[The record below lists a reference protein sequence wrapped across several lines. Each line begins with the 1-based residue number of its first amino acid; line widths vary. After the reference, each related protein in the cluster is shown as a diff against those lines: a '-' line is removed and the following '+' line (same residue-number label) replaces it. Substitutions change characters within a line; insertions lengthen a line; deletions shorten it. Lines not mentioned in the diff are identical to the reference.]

1 MLFRFSCRV
10 NSTLTACSSELKQ
23 LKKLQRDGDMN
34 KKLRTFKLKVDTGY
48 AKKFLASTVLCMGSF
63 LVASGAQA
71 QKFDL
76 TLSVIT
82 APGDSYSA
90 LTASLP
96 DRIAKATNGRV
107 KVTVSDSV
115 VPPAQIATAI
125 REGRVDLSAALHT
138 YLAADEPR
146 MGIFNL
152 PGLINNAADYKK
164 VGDAFWFDDT
174 KKIWRDKW
182 DAIVLANGMW
192 CTQQLFSKTPIRTIE
207 DFKGKRLRVHNP
219 QTAGIVNALGGKPV
233 PLTVPEMYPALERG
247 VIDGLFTSTCVGN
260 ALEYW
265 RLAKYVQNWGL
276 GPVNGWAILVGPDV
290 WKKLPADV
298 QKQVEGAMNEL
309 QKEAFEKYDA
319 FVGAAVRNMESKGVT
334 FWVAPESERIK
345 LMQPK
350 YIDPAFDAW
359 YKRAEQVGFDGK
371 AYVKRVRDA
380 LGQK

>member
-1 MLFRFSCRV
+1 M
-10 NSTLTACSSELKQ
+10 NN
-23 LKKLQRDGDMN
+23 KLQR
-34 KKLRTFKLKVDTGY
+34 FKLTVNASY
-48 AKKFLASTVLCMGSF
+48 AKRLLASSVLCLGGM
-63 LVASGAQA
+63 LAVASAQA
-71 QKFDL
+71 QAQFDL

-82 APGDSYSA
+82 APGDGYSV
-90 LTASLP
+90 LTASVP
-96 DRIAKATNGRV
+96 ERIAKATNGKV

-152 PGLINNAADYKK
+152 PGLIENAADYKK

-233 PLTVPEMYPALERG
+233 PLTVPEIYPALERG

-319 FVGAAVRNMESKGVT
+319 FVGAAVKDMESKGVT
-334 FWVAPESERIK
+334 FWVAPASEREK
-345 LMQPK
+345 LMQSK
-350 YIDPAFDAW
+350 YIDPAYDAW

-371 AYVKRVRDA
+371 AYVQRIRNT

>member
-1 MLFRFSCRV
+1 
-10 NSTLTACSSELKQ
+10 
-23 LKKLQRDGDMN
+23 
-34 KKLRTFKLKVDTGY
+34 
-48 AKKFLASTVLCMGSF
+48 
-63 LVASGAQA
+63 
-71 QKFDL
+71 
-76 TLSVIT
+76 
-82 APGDSYSA
+82 
-90 LTASLP
+90 
-96 DRIAKATNGRV
+96 
-107 KVTVSDSV
+107 
-115 VPPAQIATAI
+115 
-125 REGRVDLSAALHT
+125 
-138 YLAADEPR
+138 
-146 MGIFNL
+146 
-152 PGLINNAADYKK
+152 

-233 PLTVPEMYPALERG
+233 PLTVPEIYPALERG

-319 FVGAAVRNMESKGVT
+319 FVGAAVKDMESKGVT
-334 FWVAPESERIK
+334 FWVAPASEREK

-350 YIDPAFDAW
+350 YIDPAYDAW

-371 AYVKRVRDA
+371 AYVQRIRNT